1 MKTIRWAVVGAAF
14 AGLAACAGA
23 PDGGEAGELPDTI
36 HTVDKEAIRCR
47 IVGETAS
54 HVTYEGAGGRTS
66 VLSRGWIRKIDYGP
80 ETWKRLTQPPL
91 RPAERA
97 SGAEAAASWFPRRS
111 ASEGVEVREIT
122 WQERS
127 DFKDVIGEKW
137 AEACRRTPEL
147 HLFLPPGGSIAF
159 SDPRGWGYHA
169 RTWPDGA
176 LHLPDGKAGLS
187 APVPAEE
194 GRLPQ
199 AVAFVSPSMEM
210 KTREEAA
217 RTSYAPSDVIYA
229 AAHPFSHQEGML
241 AAQPFSGGAPRKT
254 PLGELWAF
262 GLPRNA
268 ESFWLYAADG
278 EARAHRKVL
287 ETLGVAFG
295 DTVLVPDAVID
306 VKGPDGTVV
315 ARALRVPYP
324 DDVGLDAAASV
335 TLFVGTEKDPSPLAS
350 VPLPPRQAVIAPLR
364 PPATRADVWVQ
375 HYDVSARV
383 PQRMVIAYGTGRPA
397 VDATVVERDL
407 TPEGCDERVTLDLS
421 GREEHEFPAVVWFSA
436 RRTFVWRAPAG
447 LLERAQEG
455 STAAAGVQAA
465 VEAPRLARYKRSG
478 HLPHVLPV
486 YFRGPAPAAGV
497 ARSGGADPAAA
508 VVGGMSSA
516 LLQDALRREAGGPA
530 ALPAQP
536 ILPPAPP
543 PAGGS
548 GSGLSNTTYV
558 QVVVPPHALGGGG
571 LGGMAGGLGGGG
583 GGVVP
588 PPAGMYLTGPGAAGA
603 ASLAGLSSAAM
614 PVAGYIDGAGNY
626 YSPSGQPLW
635 NNQAG
640 TYQYYSGSGTP
651 GAQLGGFDPIQER
664 PIINFTRSKRP

>member
-1 MKTIRWAVVGAAF
+1 MKTIRWAGVGATLA
-14 AGLAACAGA
+14 ALAACAGA
-23 PDGGEAGELPDTI
+23 PDGGEGGEFPDTI
-36 HTVDKEAIRCR
+36 HTVDREAVRCR
-47 IVGETAS
+47 IVSETAS
-54 HVTYEGAGGRTS
+54 HVTYEGSGGRTS

-91 RPAERA
+91 RPADRGA
-97 SGAEAAASWFPRRS
+97 GAEAAPASWFPRRS

-147 HLFLPPGGSIAF
+147 HLFAPAGGSIAF
-159 SDPRGWGYHA
+159 SDPRRWGYHA

-176 LHLPDGKAGLS
+176 LHLPQGKEGLRI
-187 APVPAEE
+187 PMPAE
-194 GRLPQ
+194 

-229 AAHPFSHQEGML
+229 VVHPFEHREGML
-241 AAQPFSGGAPRKT
+241 SAQPFSGGTPRKT

-268 ESFWLYAADG
+268 QSFWLYAADG

-295 DTVLVPDAVID
+295 DTVLVPDAAID
-306 VKGPDGTVV
+306 VQGPDGTVV
-315 ARALRVPYP
+315 ARALLVPYP

-335 TLFVGTEKDPSPLAS
+335 TLFAGTEKDPSPLAS

-375 HYDVSARV
+375 HYDVSARL
-383 PQRMVIAYGTGRPA
+383 PQRLVIAYGTGRPTA
-397 VDATVVERDL
+397 DATVVERDL
-407 TPEGCDERVTLDLS
+407 TPEACDERVTLDLS

-436 RRTFVWRAPAG
+436 RRTFVWRTPAG
-447 LLERAQEG
+447 RLERAPAEP
-455 STAAAGVQAA
+455 QAA
-465 VEAPRLARYKRSG
+465 LEMPRLARYKRSG
-478 HLPHVLPV
+478 ALPHVLPV
-486 YFRGPAPAAGV
+486 YFRGPAPAAGPGA
-497 ARSGGADPAAA
+497 ARGGGADPAAA
-508 VVGGMSSA
+508 AVGGMSSA

-536 ILPPAPP
+536 IPPSVPP
-543 PAGGS
+543 SSGGP

-571 LGGMAGGLGGGG
+571 LGGMAGALGGGG

-588 PPAGMYLTGPGAAGA
+588 PPAGMYLSGPGAAGA

-614 PVAGYIDGAGNY
+614 PVSGYIDGSGNY

-635 NNQAG
+635 NNQAA